1 MPWIVHHDR
10 IYHTYHFRGVSLQQ
24 GRGASAICQKYSSER
39 MLHMHQRK
47 TLAAAQGLYGVQG
60 AVLRELEKQTSIK
73 SCSADE
79 GGCGRRQPMQQFL
92 EGTPPAAFAL
102 QLVWESGQESGQD
115 IRDTL
120 DIIREVRAV
129 ICPCMR
135 HISVFPPRRAQNR
148 CKSLCSSSAIFLKT
162 QRGHVPQQCI
172 SEKHLLPCTSF
183 V

>member
-1 MPWIVHHDR
+1 
-10 IYHTYHFRGVSLQQ
+10 
-24 GRGASAICQKYSSER
+24 
-39 MLHMHQRK
+39 MHQRK
-47 TLAAAQGLYGVQG
+47 TLAAAQGLCGVQG

-73 SCSADE
+73 SCSTDE

-129 ICPCMR
+129 NMPMHAAHLCLPA
-135 HISVFPPRRAQNR
+135 AQ
-148 CKSLCSSSAIFLKT
+148 S
-162 QRGHVPQQCI
+162 P
-172 SEKHLLPCTSF
+172 E
-183 V
+183 